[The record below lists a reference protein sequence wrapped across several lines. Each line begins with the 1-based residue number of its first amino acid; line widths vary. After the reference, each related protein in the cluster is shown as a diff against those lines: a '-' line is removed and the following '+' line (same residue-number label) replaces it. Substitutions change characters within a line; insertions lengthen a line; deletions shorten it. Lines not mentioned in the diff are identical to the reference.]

1 MRRASTLLIGF
12 LVVFLPFTL
21 LYAADISPG
30 QQAPE
35 FTLKSLKDR
44 NLSLKELRGQVVMI
58 NFWATWCAPCRQ
70 EIPALNTL
78 YEKYRD
84 TGFVLLGVNVD
95 TESVNAIQM
104 ASKLKATYPILFD
117 TDKRASVLYQ
127 VSAMPTTILIDRDG
141 KVRYI
146 QKGYVTGIE
155 NKYQAQIRELLKE

>member
-1 MRRASTLLIGF
+1 MRRASTLLTGC
-12 LVVFLPFTL
+12 LVVFLSFTP
-21 LYAADISPG
+21 LYASDISPG
-30 QQAPE
+30 QPAPE
-35 FTLKSLKDR
+35 FTLKSLKDK

-58 NFWATWCAPCRQ
+58 NFWATWCGPCRQ

-95 TESVNAIQM
+95 SESANAVQM
-104 ASKLKATYPILFD
+104 VSRLKATYPILFD
-117 TDKRASVLYQ
+117 ADKRASVLYQ

>member
-12 LVVFLPFTL
+12 LAVFLSFTPAR
-21 LYAADISPG
+21 AADILPG
-30 QQAPE
+30 QPAPE
-35 FTLKSLKDR
+35 FTLKSLKDK

-58 NFWATWCAPCRQ
+58 NFWATWCGPCRQ

-95 TESVNAIQM
+95 SESANAIQM
-104 ASKLKATYPILFD
+104 VSRLKTTYPILFD
-117 TDKRASVLYQ
+117 ADKRASMLYQ

>member
-1 MRRASTLLIGF
+1 MGLLA
-12 LVVFLPFTL
+12 VYLPFSPV
-21 LYAADISPG
+21 YAADISPG
-30 QQAPE
+30 HLAPE
-35 FTLKSLKDR
+35 FTLKSLKDK

-58 NFWATWCAPCRQ
+58 NFWAAWCGPCRQ
-70 EIPALNTL
+70 EIPVLNTL

-95 TESVNAIQM
+95 SESANAIQM
-104 ASKLKATYPILFD
+104 VSRLKATYPILFD
-117 TDKRASVLYQ
+117 ADKRASVLYQ

-146 QKGYVTGIE
+146 QKGYVAGIE

>member
-12 LVVFLPFTL
+12 LAVFLSFTPAR
-21 LYAADISPG
+21 AADILPG
-30 QQAPE
+30 QPAPE
-35 FTLKSLKDR
+35 FTLKSLKDK

-84 TGFVLLGVNVD
+84 AGFVLLGVNVD
-95 TESVNAIQM
+95 SESVNAIQM
-104 ASKLKATYPILFD
+104 VSKLKATYPILFD

-155 NKYQAQIRELLKE
+155 SKYQTQIRELLKE

>member
-1 MRRASTLLIGF
+1 MRRASTLLTGI
-12 LVVFLPFTL
+12 LAVFLPFTL
-21 LYAADISPG
+21 VCAADISPG
-30 QQAPE
+30 YRAPE
-35 FTLKSLKDR
+35 FTLKSQNGR

-117 TDKRASVLYQ
+117 TDKRASMLYQ

-146 QKGYVTGIE
+146 QKGYVAGIE
-155 NKYQAQIRELLKE
+155 GKYQTQIRELLKE

>member
-1 MRRASTLLIGF
+1 MRSASTLLTGF
-12 LVVFLPFTL
+12 LAVFLPFTL
-21 LYAADISPG
+21 VCAADISSG
-30 QQAPE
+30 YRAPE
-35 FTLKSLKDR
+35 FTLKSQNGK

-70 EIPALNTL
+70 EIPALNML

-95 TESVNAIQM
+95 TESDNAIQM
-104 ASKLKATYPILFD
+104 ASKLKTTYPILFD

-155 NKYQAQIRELLKE
+155 SKYQTQIRELLKE

>member
-1 MRRASTLLIGF
+1 MRIANTLLTGF
-12 LVVFLPFTL
+12 LAVFLPFTL
-21 LYAADISPG
+21 VCAADISPG
-30 QQAPE
+30 YRAPE
-35 FTLKSLKDR
+35 FTLKSQSGK

-95 TESVNAIQM
+95 SETANAVQM

-117 TDKRASVLYQ
+117 TDKQASVLYH
-127 VSAMPTTILIDRDG
+127 VSAMPMTVLIDRDG
-141 KVRYI
+141 KVRYV
-146 QKGYVTGIE
+146 QKGYVAGIE
-155 NKYQAQIRELLKE
+155 SKYQTQIRELLKE